1 MAYNVERL
9 QNGDTDNLID
19 ALFKSKKMEI
29 FMSAVLLLAVTL
41 VACNMDKV
49 AEVESKKCIESE
61 KRDKVVVIDPGHG
74 GEDPGKVGVNK
85 AKEKDV
91 NLEISKELR
100 SVLIKAGFDVV
111 MTRENDESLGAG
123 DRFSKIGDLNKRCEI
138 INNTYVENN
147 NCVLISIHQNSFTQE
162 SVHGAQ
168 SFYYQRSE
176 ESKRLAELVQQELN
190 VGINTEKEKK
200 EKPNDSYYMLINS
213 KCPGIIVECGFLSNN
228 KEAANLV
235 DEKYQK
241 EISKILCRGIV
252 KYFDKK

>member
-1 MAYNVERL
+1 LAYNVERL
-9 QNGDTDNLID
+9 QNGDTDNLIE

-49 AEVESKKCIESE
+49 AEVERKKCIESE

-111 MTRENDESLGAG
+111 MTRENDKSLGAG
-123 DRFSKIGDLNKRCEI
+123 DRFSKVGDLNKRCEI

-147 NCVLISIHQNSFTQE
+147 NCVLIRDPRKVKGWRSWYKRNLMWGLTQKKKKRKSQMTVIICLLIQN
-162 SVHGAQ
+162 VRA
-168 SFYYQRSE
+168 
-176 ESKRLAELVQQELN
+176 LL
-190 VGINTEKEKK
+190 
-200 EKPNDSYYMLINS
+200 
-213 KCPGIIVECGFLSNN
+213 
-228 KEAANLV
+228 
-235 DEKYQK
+235 
-241 EISKILCRGIV
+241 
-252 KYFDKK
+252 